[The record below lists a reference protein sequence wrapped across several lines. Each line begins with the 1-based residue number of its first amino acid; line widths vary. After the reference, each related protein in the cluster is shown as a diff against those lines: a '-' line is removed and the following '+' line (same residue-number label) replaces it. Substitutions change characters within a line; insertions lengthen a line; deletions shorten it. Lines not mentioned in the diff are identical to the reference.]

1 MRAGA
6 WRGWGLDG
14 RRLESGVAV
23 QVAQPGSNPAGGLL
37 VARAN
42 FSGPPG
48 ASRTSASFRKVLS
61 VMRFCCRHRT
71 SSSAIRSRWRS
82 CSATTT
88 PMLAPVL
95 CDRSAEETPDDG
107 VCACSGSGLRA
118 FKGCLPER
126 RSGPCLPLGQRWSSW
141 PARVVLAPRFRSR
154 ERHALSWPLRSLG
167 AEPAGD

>member
-6 WRGWGLDG
+6 WRGRGLDG

-23 QVAQPGSNPAGGLL
+23 QVDQPGSNPAGGGL

-42 FSGPPG
+42 VSGPPG
-48 ASRTSASFRKVLS
+48 ASKTSVFFRKASS
-61 VMRFCCRHRT
+61 VMRFCCKHLT

-88 PMLAPVL
+88 PLLAPVL
-95 CDRSAEETPDDG
+95 CDRSAKGPPDDG
-107 VCACSGSGLRA
+107 ACACSGSGLLA
-118 FKGCLPER
+118 FKGSLPER
-126 RSGPCLPLGQRWSSW
+126 RLGPCLPLGQRWSSL
-141 PARVVLAPRFRSR
+141 PARVVLGPRFRSR
-154 ERHALSWPLRSLG
+154 VRRAPSWPLRSLG